1 MKYAHLKEQR
11 DDAIR
16 RAVEAERLS
25 RKTEVDRLQAALAD
39 AEEDAKR
46 EGVLAA
52 RLAAELMWLRERVTQ
67 FCAEVSG

>member
-16 RAVEAERLS
+16 RAVEAERMS
-25 RKTEVDRLQAALAD
+25 RKTEVERLQTALTN

-52 RLAAELMWLRERVTQ
+52 RLAAKLMGLRERVTQ
-67 FCAEVSG
+67 FCAEVSE

>member
-25 RKTEVDRLQAALAD
+25 RKTEVDRLRAALTN

-52 RLAAELMWLRERVTQ
+52 RLAAELMRLRERVTR
-67 FCAEVSG
+67 FCDEVSE

>member
-16 RAVEAERLS
+16 RAVEAERMS
-25 RKTEVDRLQAALAD
+25 RKTEVERLQTALTN

-52 RLAAELMWLRERVTQ
+52 RLAAELMRLRERVTQ
-67 FCAEVSG
+67 FCAEVSE